1 MKLSSGGA
9 LVEIAMEWCAGMLC
23 YLLSSS
29 ELLPVFFII
38 FSQTEEIALVVMF
51 FLLENTIH
59 FVTLL

>member
-1 MKLSSGGA
+1 
-9 LVEIAMEWCAGMLC
+9 MEWCAGMLC

>member
-1 MKLSSGGA
+1 
-9 LVEIAMEWCAGMLC
+9 MEWCAGMLC
-23 YLLSSS
+23 YLLPSS